1 MRLGRLPERQKNAMS
16 KPNQQAAAI
25 GKPGSKIAHSKR
37 AGQQKQVEQSVFQ
50 PNAAGIDIGAREIY
64 VAVPANRDEQPVR
77 KCETFTGDLQQMA
90 EWLLSCGVTTAAME
104 STGVYWIPV
113 YEALEQHGIQPCL
126 VNPRNMKNVPGKRT
140 DFHECQ
146 WIQHLHSL
154 GLLHSAF
161 RPDSEVC
168 AVRSLMR
175 HRNDLVEMASQH
187 VQHMQKALTQMNVQF
202 QHVISDLT
210 GLTGLAILD
219 AIVAGERDPGV
230 LAKLRDPRI
239 KASEETIRKSLEGNW
254 RAEHILVLKQ
264 RLSLYRSY
272 RDQIHDCDQEI
283 EKLVSSFAPKVNPEE
298 RPMPEDRKQKQ
309 RRRKRKSGNP
319 DFNLRIEAYKLFGVD
334 LTQIP
339 GLMTLVFMLFSEV
352 GRDMSRWPTAAHF
365 VSWLG
370 LCPDNDISGGKVLWR
385 GARRTKNRAGTLFRL
400 AAHSLHHDQTPMG
413 DYLRRMKAKLGPAAA
428 TTATA
433 HKIAII
439 FYTMVK
445 KQVEY
450 DASLWAQRDAMRE
463 TRIQARLRKQVAQRG
478 YKLVPIVEETRRLT
492 H

>member
-1 MRLGRLPERQKNAMS
+1 MSDPKQQQSTTKS
-16 KPNQQAAAI
+16 KPKAAR
-25 GKPGSKIAHSKR
+25 SKR
-37 AGQQKQVEQSVFQ
+37 ASRGKQMDRPLFE
-50 PNAAGIDIGAREIY
+50 PNAAGIDIGAREIF
-64 VAVPANRDEQPVR
+64 VAVPPERDTDPVR
-77 KCETFTGDLQQMA
+77 KCETFTGDLHQMA
-90 EWLLSCGVTTAAME
+90 EWLLSCGITTAAME
-104 STGVYWIPV
+104 ATGVYWIPV
-113 YEALEQHGIQPCL
+113 YEVLEQHGIKPCL

-161 RPDSEVC
+161 RPDGEVC

-187 VQHMQKALTQMNVQF
+187 IQHMKKALVQMNVQF
-202 QHVISDLT
+202 QHVISDIT

-219 AIVAGERDPGV
+219 AILAGERNSAV

-239 KASEETIRKSLEGNW
+239 QASEETIRKSLEGNW
-254 RAEHILVLKQ
+254 RAEHILALKQ
-264 RLSLYRSY
+264 RLSLYRTY
-272 RDQIHDCDQEI
+272 RDQISDCDQEI
-283 EKLVSSFAPKVNPEE
+283 EKLVAAFEPRVDPDEK
-298 RPMPEDRKQKQ
+298 PMPEDRKQKQ
-309 RRRKRKSGNP
+309 RKRKKKSGNP
-319 DFNLRIEAYKLFGVD
+319 DFNMRAEAYKLFGVD

-385 GARRTKNRAGTLFRL
+385 GVRRTKNRAGTLFRL
-400 AAHSLHHDQTPMG
+400 AAHSLHRDQTPMG

-439 FYTMVK
+439 FYTMVN

-450 DASLWAQRDAMRE
+450 DASVWAQRDAMRE
-463 TRIQARLRKQVAQRG
+463 KRLEARLHKQAAQRG
-478 YKLVPIVEETRRLT
+478 YKLVPLESAA
-492 H
+492 

>member
-1 MRLGRLPERQKNAMS
+1 
-16 KPNQQAAAI
+16 
-25 GKPGSKIAHSKR
+25 
-37 AGQQKQVEQSVFQ
+37 VFD

-64 VAVPANRDEQPVR
+64 IAVPPDRDDHPVR
-77 KCETFTGDLQQMA
+77 KGETFTGDLHQMA
-90 EWLLSCGVTTAAME
+90 EWLVACGITTVAME

-113 YEALEQHGIQPCL
+113 YDVVEQHGIQPCL

-146 WIQHLHSL
+146 WIQYLHSM

-161 RPDSEVC
+161 RPESEVC

-175 HRNDLVEMASQH
+175 HRNGLVEMASQH

-202 QHVISDLT
+202 QHVISDIT
-210 GLTGLAILD
+210 GLTGLAVVD
-219 AIVAGERDPGV
+219 AIVAGQRDPAV
-230 LAKLRDPRI
+230 LAKLRDPRV
-239 KASEETIRKSLEGNW
+239 KASEETIRKSLEGTW

-264 RLSLYRSY
+264 SLSLYRSY
-272 RDQIHDCDQEI
+272 RDQIDDCDKEI
-283 EKLVSSFAPKVNPEE
+283 EKLVAAFEPKVDLQQKPL
-298 RPMPEDRKQKQ
+298 PPDRK
-309 RRRKRKSGNP
+309 RRRKKKGGDP
-319 DFNLRIEAYKLFGVD
+319 DFNLRTEAYKLFGVD
-334 LTQIP
+334 LTQVP
-339 GLMTLVFMLFSEV
+339 GLMLLVLMLFSEV

-385 GARRTKNRAGTLFRL
+385 GARRTKSRAGTLFRM
-400 AAHSLHHDQTPMG
+400 AAYSLHREQSPIG

-445 KQVEY
+445 NQVEY
-450 DASLWAQRDAMRE
+450 DASLWIQRDTLRE
-463 TRIQARLRKQVAQRG
+463 KRVL
-478 YKLVPIVEETRRLT
+478 LVGAKIFERQ
-492 H
+492 HSN

>member
-1 MRLGRLPERQKNAMS
+1 VS
-16 KPNQQAAAI
+16 KPNEQSTATDKSGLKVAKSKKASNRKEVVQAA
-25 GKPGSKIAHSKR
+25 
-37 AGQQKQVEQSVFQ
+37 VFQ
-50 PNAAGIDIGAREIY
+50 PNGAGIDIGAREIY
-64 VAVPANRDEQPVR
+64 VAVPADRDDHPVR
-77 KCETFTGDLQQMA
+77 KCETFTSDLHQMA
-90 EWLLSCGVTTAAME
+90 EWLVSCGVTTAAME

-113 YEALEQHGIQPCL
+113 YDVLEQHGIQPCL

-161 RPDSEVC
+161 RPDADVC

-175 HRNDLVEMASQH
+175 HRNDLVMMASEHIQH
-187 VQHMQKALTQMNVQF
+187 LQKALTQMNVQF

-210 GLTGLAILD
+210 GLTGLAVLD
-219 AIVAGERDPGV
+219 AIVAGERDPAV

-239 KASEETIRKSLEGNW
+239 KASEDTIRKSLEGNW
-254 RAEHILVLKQ
+254 RAEHILALKQ
-264 RLSLYRSY
+264 RLSLYRSH
-272 RDQIHDCDQEI
+272 RDLIDECDKEI
-283 EKLVSSFAPKVNPEE
+283 EKLVAAFEPRVDPDAK
-298 RPMPEDRKQKQ
+298 PMPDDRKQKQ
-309 RRRKRKSGNP
+309 RKRKKRSGSP
-319 DFNLRIEAYKLFGVD
+319 DFNMRAEAYKLFGVD

-352 GRDMSRWPTAAHF
+352 GRDMSRWPSAAHF

-385 GARRTKNRAGTLFRL
+385 GARQTKNRAGTLFRL
-400 AAHSLHHDQTPMG
+400 AAHALHRDQTPMG

-433 HKIAII
+433 HKIAVI
-439 FYTMVK
+439 FYTMVS

-450 DASLWAQRDAMRE
+450 DASLWAQRDALRE
-463 TRIQARLRKQVAQRG
+463 KRIEARLQKQAAQRG
-478 YKLVPIVEETRRLT
+478 YKLVPLEAAA
-492 H
+492 

>member
-1 MRLGRLPERQKNAMS
+1 MS
-16 KPNQQAAAI
+16 KTT
-25 GKPGSKIAHSKR
+25 
-37 AGQQKQVEQSVFQ
+37 GQQEIRSGQGPVPAKRKRSKQPDRSGQPDGTEFE
-50 PNAAGIDIGAREIY
+50 PNAAGIDIGAREIF
-64 VAVPANRDEQPVR
+64 VAVPPDRDPDPVR
-77 KCETFTGDLQQMA
+77 KCETFTSDLHQMA
-90 EWLLSCGVTTAAME
+90 EWLVSCRITTVAME

-113 YEALEQHGIQPCL
+113 YNVLEQHGIKPCL

-161 RPDSEVC
+161 RPDAEVC

-175 HRNDLVEMASQH
+175 HRNDLVTMASEH
-187 VQHMQKALTQMNVQF
+187 IQHMQKALTQMNVQF
-202 QHVISDLT
+202 QHVISDIT

-219 AIVAGERDPGV
+219 AIVAGERDPAV
-230 LAKLRDPRI
+230 LAQLRDPRI
-239 KASEETIRKSLEGNW
+239 QADEETIRKSLEGNW
-254 RAEHILVLKQ
+254 RAEHILALKQ
-264 RLSLYRSY
+264 RLSLYRSH
-272 RDQIHDCDQEI
+272 RDLIDECDKEI
-283 EKLVSSFAPKVNPEE
+283 EKLVSAFDPRVDPDE

-309 RRRKRKSGNP
+309 RKRKKKSGSP
-319 DFNLRIEAYKLFGVD
+319 GFDMRAEAYKLFGVD

-339 GLMTLVFMLFSEV
+339 GLMALVFMLFSEV
-352 GRDMSRWPTAAHF
+352 GRDMSRWPTAGHF

-385 GARRTKNRAGTLFRL
+385 GARRTKSRAGTLFRL
-400 AAHSLHHDQTPMG
+400 AAHALHRDQTPMG

-433 HKIAII
+433 HKIAVI
-439 FYTMVK
+439 FYTMVS

-450 DASLWAQRDAMRE
+450 DASLWAKRDEMRE
-463 TRIQARLRKQVAQRG
+463 KRIEARLQKQAAQRG
-478 YKLVPIVEETRRLT
+478 YKLVPLEQAA
-492 H
+492 

>member
-1 MRLGRLPERQKNAMS
+1 MS
-16 KPNQQAAAI
+16 KKKRQQEVR
-25 GKPGSKIAHSKR
+25 GSRTPEPVKSKR
-37 AGQQKQVEQSVFQ
+37 NKQPNRSGQPDRSVFE
-50 PNAAGIDIGAREIY
+50 PNAAGIDIGAREIF
-64 VAVPANRDEQPVR
+64 VAVPPERDSYPVR
-77 KCETFTGDLQQMA
+77 RCETFSGDLHQMA
-90 EWLLSCGVTTAAME
+90 EWLVRCGITTAAME

-113 YEALEQHGIQPCL
+113 YDVLEQHGIKPCL

-154 GLLHSAF
+154 GLLHAAF
-161 RPDSEVC
+161 RPDGEVC

-175 HRNDLVEMASQH
+175 HRNDMAMMASEH
-187 VQHMQKALTQMNVQF
+187 IQHMQKALTQMNVQF
-202 QHVISDLT
+202 QHVIDDIT

-219 AIVAGERDPGV
+219 AILAGERDPAV

-239 KASEETIRKSLEGNW
+239 KANEETIRKSLEGNW
-254 RAEHILVLKQ
+254 RAEHILALKQ
-264 RLSLYRSY
+264 RLSLYRSH
-272 RDQIHDCDQEI
+272 RDLINECDKEI
-283 EKLVSSFAPKVNPEE
+283 EKLVAAFEPRVDPDE
-298 RPMPEDRKQKQ
+298 RPMPEDRKQQ
-309 RRRKRKSGNP
+309 QRKRKKKSGHP
-319 DFNLRIEAYKLFGVD
+319 DFNMRAEAYKLFGVD

-385 GARRTKNRAGTLFRL
+385 GARRTKSRAGTLFRL
-400 AAHSLHHDQTPMG
+400 AAHSLHRDQTPMG
-413 DYLRRMKAKLGPAAA
+413 YYLRRMKAKLGPAAA

-439 FYTMVK
+439 FYTMVN

-450 DASLWAQRDAMRE
+450 DASLWAQRDQMRE
-463 TRIQARLRKQVAQRG
+463 RRVEARLQKQAARCG
-478 YKLVPIVEETRRLT
+478 YKLVPLEPAA
-492 H
+492 

>member
-1 MRLGRLPERQKNAMS
+1 MS
-16 KPNQQAAAI
+16 KSDQDQQSATTDKSGLKVA
-25 GKPGSKIAHSKR
+25 KSKR
-37 AGQQKQVEQSVFQ
+37 ASQQKQAEHPVFQ

-64 VAVPANRDEQPVR
+64 VAVPADRDAHPVR
-77 KCETFTGDLQQMA
+77 KCETFTSDLHQMA
-90 EWLLSCGVTTAAME
+90 EWLVHCGITTAAME

-113 YEALEQHGIQPCL
+113 YDVLEKHGIQPCL

-146 WIQHLHSL
+146 WIQHLHSM
-154 GLLHSAF
+154 GLLHSGF
-161 RPDSEVC
+161 RPDGEVC

-202 QHVISDLT
+202 QHVISDIT

-219 AIVAGERDPGV
+219 AIVAGERDPAV
-230 LAKLRDPRI
+230 LAKLRDPRV
-239 KASEETIRKSLEGNW
+239 KASEETLRKSLEGNW
-254 RAEHILVLKQ
+254 RGEHILVLKQ

-272 RDQIHDCDQEI
+272 RDQINDCDKEI
-283 EKLVSSFAPKVNPEE
+283 EKLVAAFEPKVDPDEK
-298 RPMPEDRKQKQ
+298 PLPEDRK

-319 DFNLRIEAYKLFGVD
+319 DFDMRTEAYKLFGVD

-339 GLMTLVFMLFSEV
+339 GLMMLVFMLFSEV

-385 GARRTKNRAGTLFRL
+385 GARRTKSRAGTLFRL
-400 AAHSLHHDQTPMG
+400 AAHSLHRDQTPLG

-439 FYTMVK
+439 FYTMVN

-450 DASLWAQRDAMRE
+450 DASLWAHRDAVRE
-463 TRIQARLRKQVAQRG
+463 KRLEARLHKQAAQRG
-478 YKLVPIVEETRRLT
+478 YKLVPLEEKAAA
-492 H
+492 

>member
-1 MRLGRLPERQKNAMS
+1 MS
-16 KPNQQAAAI
+16 KPTQQPGET
-25 GKPGSKIAHSKR
+25 GKPEPKIARSKR
-37 AGQQKQVEQSVFQ
+37 ASQRKEEAHPVFQ

-64 VAVPANRDEQPVR
+64 VAVPADRDDHPVR
-77 KCETFTGDLQQMA
+77 KCGTFTGDLHQMA
-90 EWLLSCGVTTAAME
+90 DWLVRCGISTAAME

-113 YEALEQHGIQPCL
+113 YDVLEQHGIKPCL

-146 WIQHLHSL
+146 WIQHLHSM

-161 RPDSEVC
+161 RPDGEVC

-202 QHVISDLT
+202 QHVISDIT

-219 AIVAGERDPGV
+219 AIVAGERDPAK
-230 LAKLRDPRI
+230 LAQLRDPRI

-254 RAEHILVLKQ
+254 RPEHILALKQ

-272 RDQIHDCDQEI
+272 LDQINDCDKEI
-283 EKLVSSFAPKVNPEE
+283 EKLVAAFVPKVDPEDK
-298 RPMPEDRKQKQ
+298 PLPPDRKQKQ
-309 RRRKRKSGNP
+309 RRRKKKSGSP
-319 DFNLRIEAYKLFGVD
+319 DFNLRTEAFKLFGVD
-334 LTQIP
+334 LTQVP

-370 LCPDNDISGGKVLWR
+370 LCPITTSAEARCCGEAP
-385 GARRTKNRAGTLFRL
+385 GAPRAEPG
-400 AAHSLHHDQTPMG
+400 HSS
-413 DYLRRMKAKLGPAAA
+413 
-428 TTATA
+428 
-433 HKIAII
+433 
-439 FYTMVK
+439 V
-445 KQVEY
+445 
-450 DASLWAQRDAMRE
+450 
-463 TRIQARLRKQVAQRG
+463 
-478 YKLVPIVEETRRLT
+478 
-492 H
+492 

>member
-1 MRLGRLPERQKNAMS
+1 MS
-16 KPNQQAAAI
+16 KKKRQQEVRGSRAPEPVKNKRNKQPNR
-25 GKPGSKIAHSKR
+25 S
-37 AGQQKQVEQSVFQ
+37 GQPDRSVFE
-50 PNAAGIDIGAREIY
+50 PNAAGIDIGAREIF
-64 VAVPANRDEQPVR
+64 VAVPPERDSYPVR
-77 KCETFTGDLQQMA
+77 RCETFSGDLHQMA
-90 EWLLSCGVTTAAME
+90 EWLVRCGITTAAME

-113 YEALEQHGIQPCL
+113 YDVLEQHGIKPCL

-161 RPDSEVC
+161 RPDGEVC

-175 HRNDLVEMASQH
+175 HRNDMVMMASEH
-187 VQHMQKALTQMNVQF
+187 IQHMQKALTQMNVQF
-202 QHVISDLT
+202 QHVIDDIT

-219 AIVAGERDPGV
+219 AILAGERDPAV

-239 KASEETIRKSLEGNW
+239 KACEETIRKSLEGNW
-254 RAEHILVLKQ
+254 RAEHILALKQ
-264 RLSLYRSY
+264 RLSLYRSH
-272 RDQIHDCDQEI
+272 RDLINECDKEI
-283 EKLVSSFAPKVNPEE
+283 EKLVAAFEPRVDPDEK
-298 RPMPEDRKQKQ
+298 PMPEDRKQKQ
-309 RRRKRKSGNP
+309 RKRKKKSGSP
-319 DFNLRIEAYKLFGVD
+319 DFDMRTEAYKLFGVD

-400 AAHSLHHDQTPMG
+400 AAHSLHRDQTPMG
-413 DYLRRMKAKLGPAAA
+413 DYLRRMKARLGPAAA

-433 HKIAII
+433 HKIAVI

-445 KQVEY
+445 GQVEY
-450 DASLWAQRDAMRE
+450 DASLWAQRDEMRE
-463 TRIQARLRKQVAQRG
+463 RRAEARLQKQAARRG
-478 YKLVPIVEETRRLT
+478 YKLVPLEPAA
-492 H
+492 

>member
-1 MRLGRLPERQKNAMS
+1 
-16 KPNQQAAAI
+16 
-25 GKPGSKIAHSKR
+25 
-37 AGQQKQVEQSVFQ
+37 
-50 PNAAGIDIGAREIY
+50 
-64 VAVPANRDEQPVR
+64 
-77 KCETFTGDLQQMA
+77 
-90 EWLLSCGVTTAAME
+90 ME

-113 YEALEQHGIQPCL
+113 YDVLEQHGIKPCL

-154 GLLHSAF
+154 GLLHAAF
-161 RPDSEVC
+161 RPDGEVC

-175 HRNDLVEMASQH
+175 HRNDLVQMASQH

-202 QHVISDLT
+202 QHVINDIT
-210 GLTGLAILD
+210 GLTGLSILD
-219 AIVAGERDPGV
+219 AILAGERDPTV
-230 LAKLRDPRI
+230 LAGLRDPRI
-239 KASEETIRKSLEGNW
+239 KASEDTIRNSLEGNW
-254 RAEHILVLKQ
+254 RAEHILALKQ
-264 RLSLYRSY
+264 RLSLYRSH
-272 RDQIHDCDQEI
+272 RDLINECDQEI
-283 EKLVSSFAPKVNPEE
+283 EKLVAAFEPRVDPEE
-298 RPMPEDRKQKQ
+298 RPMPVDRKQKQ
-309 RRRKRKSGNP
+309 RKRKSANP
-319 DFNLRIEAYKLFGVD
+319 DFNLRTEAYRLFGVD

-400 AAHSLHHDQTPMG
+400 AAHSLHRDPTPMG
-413 DYLRRMKAKLGPAAA
+413 HYLRRMKAKLGPAAA

-439 FYTMVK
+439 FYTMVS
-445 KQVEY
+445 KQIEY
-450 DASLWAQRDAMRE
+450 DASLWAQRDQMRE
-463 TRIQARLRKQVAQRG
+463 QRLEARLRKQAAERG
-478 YKLVPIVEETRRLT
+478 YKLVPMDDNKAA
-492 H
+492 

>member
-1 MRLGRLPERQKNAMS
+1 MS
-16 KPNQQAAAI
+16 RKKTQ
-25 GKPGSKIAHSKR
+25 
-37 AGQQKQVEQSVFQ
+37 QQKVRGGQGPVPAKRKRNKLPDSRGQSDHPVFE
-50 PNAAGIDIGAREIY
+50 PNAAGIDIGAREIF
-64 VAVPANRDEQPVR
+64 VAVPADRDEHPVR
-77 KCETFTGDLQQMA
+77 KCETFTGDLHQMA
-90 EWLLSCGVTTAAME
+90 EWLVSCGITTAAME

-113 YEALEQHGIQPCL
+113 YDVLEQHGIQPCL

-154 GLLHSAF
+154 GLLHAAF
-161 RPDSEVC
+161 RPDAEVC

-175 HRNDLVEMASQH
+175 HRGDLVMMASEH
-187 VQHMQKALTQMNVQF
+187 IQHMQKALTQMNVQF

-210 GLTGLAILD
+210 GLTGLAVLD
-219 AIVAGERDPGV
+219 AILAGERNPEV
-230 LAKLRDPRI
+230 LAKLRDTRI
-239 KASEETIRKSLEGNW
+239 QASEETIRKSLEGNW
-254 RAEHILVLKQ
+254 RAEHILALKQ
-264 RLSLYRSY
+264 RLSLYRSH
-272 RDQIHDCDQEI
+272 RDLIDECDREI
-283 EKLVSSFAPKVNPEE
+283 EKLVAAFEPRVDPDEK
-298 RPMPEDRKQKQ
+298 PMPEDRKQKQ
-309 RRRKRKSGNP
+309 RKRKKKSGSA
-319 DFNLRIEAYKLFGVD
+319 DFNLRAEAYKLFGVD

-339 GLMTLVFMLFSEV
+339 GLMTLVFRLFSEV

-370 LCPDNDISGGKVLWR
+370 LDNDISGGKVLWR
-385 GARRTKNRAGTLFRL
+385 GARRTKNRTGTLFRL

-439 FYTMVK
+439 FYTMLS

-450 DASLWAQRDAMRE
+450 DASLWANRDHMRE
-463 TRIQARLRKQVAQRG
+463 KRLEARLQKQAAQRG
-478 YKLVPIVEETRRLT
+478 YKLVPLESAA
-492 H
+492 

>member
-1 MRLGRLPERQKNAMS
+1 MS
-16 KPNQQAAAI
+16 KKKRQQEVR
-25 GKPGSKIAHSKR
+25 GSRGPEPVKSKR
-37 AGQQKQVEQSVFQ
+37 NKQPNRSGQPDRPVFE
-50 PNAAGIDIGAREIY
+50 PNAAGIDIGAREIF
-64 VAVPANRDEQPVR
+64 VAVPPERDSDPVR
-77 KCETFTGDLQQMA
+77 KCETFTGDLHQMA
-90 EWLLSCGVTTAAME
+90 EWLVRCGITTAAME

-113 YEALEQHGIQPCL
+113 YDVLEQHGIKPCL

-161 RPDSEVC
+161 RPDGEVC

-175 HRNDLVEMASQH
+175 HRNDMVMMASEH
-187 VQHMQKALTQMNVQF
+187 IQHMQKALTQMNVQF
-202 QHVISDLT
+202 QHVIDDIT

-219 AIVAGERDPGV
+219 AILAGERDPAV

-239 KASEETIRKSLEGNW
+239 KANEETIRKSLEGNW
-254 RAEHILVLKQ
+254 RAEHILALKQ
-264 RLSLYRSY
+264 RLSLYRSH
-272 RDQIHDCDQEI
+272 RDLINECDKEI
-283 EKLVSSFAPKVNPEE
+283 EKLVAAFEPRVDPDEK
-298 RPMPEDRKQKQ
+298 PMPEDRKQKQ
-309 RRRKRKSGNP
+309 RKRKKKSGHP
-319 DFNLRIEAYKLFGVD
+319 DFNVRAEAYELFGVD

-400 AAHSLHHDQTPMG
+400 AAHSLHRDQTPIG

-439 FYTMVK
+439 FYTMVN

-450 DASLWAQRDAMRE
+450 DASLWAQRDEMRE
-463 TRIQARLRKQVAQRG
+463 QRLETRLQKQAARRG
-478 YKLVPIVEETRRLT
+478 YKLVPLEPAA
-492 H
+492 

>member
-1 MRLGRLPERQKNAMS
+1 MS
-16 KPNQQAAAI
+16 KPKQQPAAT
-25 GKPGSKIAHSKR
+25 GEPGPKVANSKR
-37 AGQQKQVEQSVFQ
+37 AGKRKEAGHPVFQ
-50 PNAAGIDIGAREIY
+50 PHAAGIDIGAREIY
-64 VAVPANRDEQPVR
+64 VAVPAGRDDHPIR
-77 KCETFTGDLQQMA
+77 KCETFTGDLHEMA
-90 EWLLSCGVTTAAME
+90 EWLVRCGITTAAME

-113 YEALEQHGIQPCL
+113 YDVLEQHGIQPCL

-146 WIQHLHSL
+146 WIQHLHSM

-161 RPDSEVC
+161 RPDGEVC
-168 AVRSLMR
+168 AVRSVMR
-175 HRNDLVEMASQH
+175 HRNDLVAMASQH

-202 QHVISDLT
+202 QHVISDIT

-219 AIVAGERDPGV
+219 AIVGGERDPAV

-239 KASEETIRKSLEGNW
+239 KASEETIRKSLEGTW
-254 RAEHILVLKQ
+254 PAEHVLVLKQ

-272 RDQIHDCDQEI
+272 RHQINDCDKEI
-283 EKLVSSFAPKVNPEE
+283 EKLVAAFEPKVDPEE
-298 RPMPEDRKQKQ
+298 KPMPEDRKQKQ
-309 RRRKRKSGNP
+309 RKRRKKSGSP
-319 DFNLRIEAYKLFGVD
+319 EFDMRTEAYKLFGVD

-339 GLMTLVFMLFSEV
+339 GLMMLVFMLFSEV

-385 GARRTKNRAGTLFRL
+385 GARRTKSRAGTLFRL
-400 AAHSLHHDQTPMG
+400 AAHSLHRDQTPMG
-413 DYLRRMKAKLGPAAA
+413 HYLRRMKAKLGPAAA

-450 DASLWAQRDAMRE
+450 DASLWTQRDAMRE
-463 TRIQARLRKQVAQRG
+463 KRIEARLHKQAAQHG
-478 YKLVPIVEETRRLT
+478 YKLVPLESAA
-492 H
+492 

>member
-1 MRLGRLPERQKNAMS
+1 MFEA
-16 KPNQQAAAI
+16 
-25 GKPGSKIAHSKR
+25 
-37 AGQQKQVEQSVFQ
+37 
-50 PNAAGIDIGAREIY
+50 NAAGIDIGAREIF
-64 VAVPANRDEQPVR
+64 VAVPPERDPDPVR
-77 KCETFTGDLQQMA
+77 KCETFTGDLRQMA
-90 EWLLSCGVTTAAME
+90 EWLVHCGITTAAME

-113 YEALEQHGIQPCL
+113 YDVLEQHGIKPCL

-146 WIQHLHSL
+146 WIQHLHAL
-154 GLLHSAF
+154 GLLHAAF
-161 RPDSEVC
+161 RPDADVC

-175 HRNDLVEMASQH
+175 HRNDLVMMASEH
-187 VQHMQKALTQMNVQF
+187 IQHMQKALTQMNVQF

-219 AIVAGERDPGV
+219 AIVAGERNPEV

-254 RAEHILVLKQ
+254 RPEHILALKQ
-264 RLSLYRSY
+264 RLSLYRSHGELI
-272 RDQIHDCDQEI
+272 DECDKEI
-283 EKLVSSFAPKVNPEE
+283 EKLVAAFDPRVDPDEK
-298 RPMPEDRKQKQ
+298 PMPEDRKQKQ
-309 RRRKRKSGNP
+309 RRRKNKSGSP
-319 DFNLRIEAYKLFGVD
+319 DFDMRAEAYKLFGVD

-385 GARRTKNRAGTLFRL
+385 GVRRTKNRAGTLFRL
-400 AAHSLHHDQTPMG
+400 AAYSLHHDQTPMG
-413 DYLRRMKAKLGPAAA
+413 DYLRRMKAKLGPTAA

-439 FYTMVK
+439 FYTMVS

-450 DASLWAQRDAMRE
+450 DASLWAKRDEMRE
-463 TRIQARLRKQVAQRG
+463 QRSEARLQKQAAKRG
-478 YKLVPIVEETRRLT
+478 YKLVPLEAAA
-492 H
+492 